1 MPFYFNEIDVAA
13 KVSGCHSVLLVPC
26 RFCPAASSAVRHNK
40 PYIEIF
46 RKFLKTEP
54 YEQLIQK
61 IQSDLHTRGVKT
73 SVFKTKLLHQFV
85 LCMWTSGRRKKLRE
99 LAKGHEAVI
108 VLGCEG
114 ATQTVRDS
122 LKSTE
127 CQVIQGMET
136 EGLMSIIPKFRLPGT
151 LSLEMNSLTRVLLED
166 DQKAVGVRL

>member
-1 MPFYFNEIDVAA
+1 MPFYFNELDITA
-13 KVSGCHSVLLVPC
+13 KVSGCESVLLVPC
-26 RFCPAASSAVRHNK
+26 RFCPAASSAVKHNK

-46 RKFLKTEP
+46 RRLLKTEP
-54 YEQLIQK
+54 YEQLIRK
-61 IQSDLHTRGVKT
+61 IQSDLQASGVKT
-73 SVFKTKLLHQFV
+73 SVFKSKILHQFV

-99 LAKGHEAVI
+99 RAKGHDAVV

-127 CQVIQGMET
+127 CRVVQGMET

-151 LSLEMNSLTRVLLED
+151 LSLELNSLTRVLLQDEE
-166 DQKAVGVRL
+166 KGVGARS